1 MIRRTFLSKAQ
12 CRPFMSA
19 ALAFVGVTAATSAP
33 AQTVVQTLT
42 LSFPATAPVP
52 IGGWTVVAIAV
63 LLAVVAVA
71 VLRRR
76 SSTGA
81 WLWCVALLGTGAL
94 FALQP
99 IRSAEALIPTT
110 PLSLV
115 TSPASVQ
122 FVFPGAPDPVV
133 VLVTNNTGAT
143 TTITSIVLSAGPLG
157 TTGST
162 NPCSVG
168 TILAA
173 NATCTIGLS
182 S

>member
-1 MIRRTFLSKAQ
+1 MIRRTCLSIAQ
-12 CRPFMSA
+12 RKSFMSV
-19 ALAFVGVTAATSAP
+19 ALALVGATAATGAL
-33 AQTVVQTLT
+33 AQTVTQTLT
-42 LSFPATAPVP
+42 LGFTAAAPVP
-52 IGGWTVVAIAV
+52 IDGWAAVAIAV
-63 LLAVVAVA
+63 LLAIAGVA

-81 WLWCVALLGTGAL
+81 WLWCAALLGTGAL
-94 FALQP
+94 FGLQP
-99 IRSAEALIPTT
+99 IRSAEALIPIT

-122 FVFPGAPDPVV
+122 FVFPGAPDPTV
-133 VLVTNNTGAT
+133 VLVTNNTGGT
-143 TTITSIVLSAGPLG
+143 TTILSIVLGPGPLG
-157 TTGST
+157 TTAST
-162 NPCSVG
+162 TPCVVG